1 MPNYAVNPNF
11 TGYAG
16 LTWPQSLE
24 VYYAIQ
30 NGTLLPS
37 YTPPEIAKQEEER
50 RRQQQQ
56 QQQQSY
62 AYDGGRRMRYK
73 STRRRGKT
81 NRRRGK
87 THRRRHRKH

>member
-11 TGYAG
+11 TGYPG

-30 NGTLLPS
+30 NGTPLPS
-37 YTPPEIAKQEEER
+37 YTPHDIVQQQEQR
-50 RRQQQQ
+50 QRQQQHQ
-56 QQQQSY
+56 RFNV
-62 AYDGGRRMRYK
+62 YDGGRRMRYK

-81 NRRRGK
+81 NRRRAK
-87 THRRRHRKH
+87 TNRRRRRH

>member
-37 YTPPEIAKQEEER
+37 YTPPEIAKQEEQR
-50 RRQQQQ
+50 RRQQQHQ
-56 QQQQSY
+56 NY

-81 NRRRGK
+81 NRRRAK
-87 THRRRHRKH
+87 TNRRRRRH

>member
-56 QQQQSY
+56 QQSY
-62 AYDGGRRMRYK
+62 GYDGGRRMRYK

-81 NRRRGK
+81 NRRRAK
-87 THRRRHRKH
+87 TNRRRRRH